1 MNRNVVAP
9 TTVEHN
15 QESPTSAA
23 PALQPHR
30 CSPNPAVQPRRCSP
44 VSAAPVV
51 QPHRCSP
58 VSAAPSS
65 VPRNDT
71 PCCPHS
77 ELVIFLSVLQ
87 C

>member
-1 MNRNVVAP
+1 MNRNAVAP
-9 TTVEHN
+9 TIVEHN

-23 PALQPHR
+23 PALQPR
-30 CSPNPAVQPRRCSP
+30 CCNPDPAVQPR
-44 VSAAPVV
+44 
-51 QPHRCSP
+51 RCSP

-71 PCCPHS
+71 PRCPHS

-87 C
+87 Y

>member
-23 PALQPHR
+23 PALQPR
-30 CSPNPAVQPRRCSP
+30 CCNPDPVVQPRRCSP
-44 VSAAPVV
+44 ASAVPI
-51 QPHRCSP
+51 
-58 VSAAPSS
+58 SAAPSS
-65 VPRNDT
+65 VPRNDA
-71 PCCPHS
+71 PRCPDS

>member
-9 TTVEHN
+9 TIVEHN

-30 CSPNPAVQPRRCSP
+30 CSPDPVVQPRRCSP
-44 VSAAPVV
+44 ISAAPVV

-58 VSAAPSS
+58 VSASPSS

-71 PCCPHS
+71 PRCRHS